1 MVWKSEVLLEVVE
14 VGKDDICGWRVG
26 RECSAQGVLPFF
38 GFCRT
43 YSTIHLK
50 VQKNFTKTFE
60 IYTFA
65 PNLKRNTN
73 TLIPN
78 MIQTYEKELSFQ
90 ADRRRA
96 GVELIKIISDLWY
109 DKAIEMVLFRNQLIN
124 CNVSDIINLHEYAG
138 EFVGKP
144 ISVFDSV
151 EIARAILTSDL
162 PPAKLDIGK
171 LTYEFSTGNH
181 SDARRFVLDQLSG
194 AKDYPNHKPK
204 DVVLYGFGR
213 IGRLL
218 ARELMSKTGR
228 GNQLR
233 LRAIVTRDKND
244 ATSLE
249 KRASLLRYDSIHGDF
264 QGSVVADVANQA
276 LIINGTT
283 VHIITANGPEDIDY
297 TKYGINDALVIDNTG
312 AFTTQEALSRHMT
325 SGGVSKVLL
334 TAPGKGVPNIVH
346 GVNHTDYN
354 PDEVDIFSAASCTTN
369 AITPILKAVEDT
381 LGVVK
386 GHLETI
392 HAYTNDQNLV
402 DNMHKKY
409 RRGRA
414 AALNMVITETGAGS
428 AVAKALPSLAG
439 KLTSNAIR
447 VPVPNGSLVVLNLEV
462 EKPTSVEGINAIM
475 KKYALE
481 GDLVE
486 QIKYSLNNE
495 LVSSD
500 IVGTNAPSI
509 FDSNA
514 TIVSADGRNIV
525 LYVWYDNEYGYSHQ
539 VVRLAKYISKVRR
552 YTYY

>member
-1 MVWKSEVLLEVVE
+1 M
-14 VGKDDICGWRVG
+14 
-26 RECSAQGVLPFF
+26 
-38 GFCRT
+38 
-43 YSTIHLK
+43 
-50 VQKNFTKTFE
+50 
-60 IYTFA
+60 
-65 PNLKRNTN
+65 TN
-73 TLIPN
+73 TIL
-78 MIQTYEKELSFQ
+78 YEKEVSYQ

-96 GVELIKIISDLWY
+96 GVEFIKVISDLWY
-109 DKAIEMVLFRNQLIN
+109 DKSIEMVLFRNQLIDK
-124 CNVSDIINLHEYAG
+124 NVSEIINLHEYAG

-144 ISVFDSV
+144 ISIFDSV
-151 EIARAILTSDL
+151 EIAKAILSLDL
-162 PPAKLDIGK
+162 PPSKLDIGK
-171 LTYEFSTGNH
+171 LTYEYHLDDQYASN
-181 SDARRFVLDQLSG
+181 AKAFVIDKLRN
-194 AKDYPNHKPK
+194 AKDFKNNKPK

-218 ARELMSKTGR
+218 ARELMSKTGK
-228 GNQLR
+228 GTQLR

-244 ATSLE
+244 AVSLE

-264 QGSVVADVANQA
+264 QGSVVADPENNA

-283 VHIITANGPEDIDY
+283 VHMITANAPEEIDY
-297 TKYGINDALVIDNTG
+297 TPYGIIDALVIDNTG
-312 AFTTQEALSRHMT
+312 AFTTQEALARHLT
-325 SGGVSKVLL
+325 SVGVDKVLL

-346 GVNHTDYN
+346 GVNHTEYS
-354 PDEVDIFSAASCTTN
+354 PDEVNIFSAASCTTN

-428 AVAKALPSLAG
+428 AVAKAIPSLAG

-462 EKPTSVEGINAIM
+462 GKETTITEVNAIM

-481 GDLVE
+481 GELVE

-500 IVGTNAPSI
+500 IIGTSAPSI
-509 FDSNA
+509 YDSNA
-514 TIVSADGRNIV
+514 TIVSHDGKNIV
-525 LYVWYDNEYGYSHQ
+525 LYIWYDNEFGYSHQ
-539 VVRLAKYISKVRR
+539 VIRLAKYISKVRR

>member
-1 MVWKSEVLLEVVE
+1 MTQVSYDQQL
-14 VGKDDICGWRVG
+14 
-26 RECSAQGVLPFF
+26 A
-38 GFCRT
+38 
-43 YSTIHLK
+43 
-50 VQKNFTKTFE
+50 N
-60 IYTFA
+60 
-65 PNLKRNTN
+65 
-73 TLIPN
+73 
-78 MIQTYEKELSFQ
+78 Q
-90 ADRRRA
+90 ADVRKNT
-96 GVELIKIISDLWY
+96 VELIKIVSDLWY
-109 DKAIEMVLFRNQLIN
+109 DKSIELLIFRNQLIDK
-124 CNVSDIINLHEYAG
+124 NVSEILNLHDYATQ
-138 EFVGKP
+138 FVNKP
-144 ISVFDSV
+144 LD
-151 EIARAILTSDL
+151 IATTLKIAKAINNKDL
-162 PPAKLDIGK
+162 PPSRIDLGK
-171 LTYEFSTGNH
+171 LSYEYTKEGATDENEFINKK
-181 SDARRFVLDQLSG
+181 LSE
-194 AKDYPNHKPK
+194 ASNQEEIEPK

-218 ARELMSKTGR
+218 ARELMSKVGK
-228 GNQLR
+228 GQQLR

-244 ATSLE
+244 ATLIE

-264 QGSVVADVANQA
+264 DGSVIADPENNA

-283 VHIITANGPEDIDY
+283 VHLISAAQPEDVDY
-297 TKYGINDALVIDNTG
+297 TAYGLNNVLVIDNTG
-312 AFTTQEALSRHMT
+312 AFKDDAALSRHLA
-325 SGGVSKVLL
+325 SKGASQVIL
-334 TAPGKGVPNIVH
+334 TAPGKGVPNIVY
-346 GVNHTDYN
+346 GVNHEEYS
-354 PDEVDIFSAASCTTN
+354 PDEVKFFSAASCTTN
-369 AITPILKAVEDT
+369 AITPILAVIENS

-447 VPVPNGSLVVLNLEV
+447 VPVPNGSLVVLNLEFN
-462 EKPTSVEGINAIM
+462 KNTSVEEINQIIQNA
-475 KKYALE
+475 ALE

-486 QIKYSLNNE
+486 QIKYSMNNE

-500 IVGTNAPSI
+500 IIGTSAPAI

-514 TIVSADGRNIV
+514 TLVSSDGKNGV

-539 VVRLAKYISKVRR
+539 VIRLAKYVAKVRR

>member
-1 MVWKSEVLLEVVE
+1 MNNN
-14 VGKDDICGWRVG
+14 
-26 RECSAQGVLPFF
+26 
-38 GFCRT
+38 
-43 YSTIHLK
+43 TI
-50 VQKNFTKTFE
+50 
-60 IYTFA
+60 
-65 PNLKRNTN
+65 
-73 TLIPN
+73 
-78 MIQTYEKELSFQ
+78 YEKELSFQ
-90 ADRRRA
+90 ADRRKA
-96 GVELIKIISDLWY
+96 GVEFIKIVSDLWY
-109 DKAIEMVLFRNQLIN
+109 DKSIELVLFRNQLIDR
-124 CNVSDIINLHEYAG
+124 NVSDIINLHEYAG
-138 EFVGKP
+138 EFVQKP
-144 ISVFDSV
+144 INIFDSV
-151 EIARAILTSDL
+151 EIARAIESLDL
-162 PPAKLDIGK
+162 PPSRIDIGK
-171 LTYEFSTGNH
+171 LTYEYHLEDNKYN
-181 SDARRFVLDQLSG
+181 DAKAFVIDKLRN
-194 AKDYPNHKPK
+194 AKNTQEIKPK

-218 ARELMSKTGR
+218 AREMMSKIGK
-228 GNQLR
+228 GQQLR
-233 LRAIVTRDKND
+233 LRAIVTRDRND
-244 ATSLE
+244 AQSLE
-249 KRASLLRYDSIHGDF
+249 KRASLLRYDSVHGDF
-264 QGSVVADVANQA
+264 EGSVNADAENNA

-283 VHIITANGPEDIDY
+283 VHIITANAPEDIDY
-297 TKYGINDALVIDNTG
+297 TQFGIEDALVIDNTG
-312 AFTTQEALSRHMT
+312 AFTTEEALKRHLT
-325 SGGVSKVLL
+325 SKGVDKVLL
-334 TAPGKGVPNIVH
+334 TAPGKGVPNIVY
-346 GVNHTDYN
+346 GVNHEDYN
-354 PDEVDIFSAASCTTN
+354 PDEVTIYSAASCTTN

-462 EKPTSVEGINAIM
+462 GKNTSVEEVNNIM

-481 GDLVE
+481 GELVE

-500 IVGTNAPSI
+500 IVGTSAPSI
-509 FDSNA
+509 YDSNA
-514 TIVSADGRNIV
+514 TIVSGDGKNIV

-539 VVRLAKYISKVRR
+539 VIRLAKYIAKVRR

>member
-1 MVWKSEVLLEVVE
+1 M
-14 VGKDDICGWRVG
+14 
-26 RECSAQGVLPFF
+26 
-38 GFCRT
+38 
-43 YSTIHLK
+43 
-50 VQKNFTKTFE
+50 N
-60 IYTFA
+60 
-65 PNLKRNTN
+65 NTP
-73 TLIPN
+73 L
-78 MIQTYEKELSFQ
+78 YEKEVSFQ
-90 ADRRRA
+90 VDRRRA
-96 GVELIKIISDLWY
+96 AVELIKIISDLWY
-109 DKAIEMVLFRNQLIN
+109 DKSIEMVLFKNQLLDQ
-124 CNVSDIINLHEYAG
+124 NVSEIINLHQYAG

-144 ISVFDSV
+144 INVFSSV
-151 EIARAILTSDL
+151 EIAREISSIEL
-162 PPAKLDIGK
+162 PPSKLDIGK
-171 LTYEFSTGNH
+171 LTYEYLLEEDKYP
-181 SDARRFVLDQLSG
+181 DARHFVLDKLKD
-194 AKDYPNHKPK
+194 AKSSEEIQPK

-218 ARELMSKTGR
+218 ARELMSKTGK

-244 ATSLE
+244 ASSLE

-264 QGSVVADVANQA
+264 QGSVVADVENNA

-283 VHIITANGPEDIDY
+283 VHIITANGPEEIDY
-297 TKYGINDALVIDNTG
+297 TVYGIDNALVIDNTG
-312 AFTTQEALSRHMT
+312 AFTTEEALSRHLT
-325 SGGVSKVLL
+325 SKGTDKVLL

-346 GVNHTDYN
+346 GVNHNEYN
-354 PDEVDIFSAASCTTN
+354 PDEVNIFSAASCTTN

-462 EKPTSVEGINAIM
+462 SKETSVSELNAIM

-481 GDLVE
+481 GELVE
-486 QIKYSLNNE
+486 QIKYSMNNE

-500 IVGTNAPSI
+500 IVGTSAPSI
-509 FDSNA
+509 YDSNA
-514 TIVSADGRNIV
+514 TIVSADGKNIV
-525 LYVWYDNEYGYSHQ
+525 LYIWYDNEYGYSHQ
-539 VVRLAKYISKVRR
+539 VIRLAKYIAKVRR
-552 YTYY
+552 FTYY